1 MCRRWGVCQK
11 GRSHGFFK
19 RGRQAVRYH
28 EGNPLPCQLLQA
40 VFRRQYMHTTNQTNA
55 ISSTTTHC
63 EADWTMLPMKMA
75 DYLSI
80 GTQMYSLFY
89 YNSCDSDW
97 LKNAPRSQPYSSVT
111 HGWLHDVF
119 HGLVAQDRQPHLR
132 RATLRQ
138 TKRVCSKSAV
148 SLVSIA

>member
-1 MCRRWGVCQK
+1 MLRRWGCQK
-11 GRSHGFFK
+11 GRSHGFFEC
-19 RGRQAVRYH
+19 GWPAIRYH
-28 EGNPLPCQLLQA
+28 KRRRLAGPATFCRIWKA
-40 VFRRQYMHTTNQTNA
+40 TFRYYQPNT
-55 ISSTTTHC
+55 STTTRC
-63 EADWTMLPMKMA
+63 KADWTMLPMKMA
-75 DYLSI
+75 DCSSI

-111 HGWLHDVF
+111 HGWLHNVF

-132 RATLRQ
+132 RATLGQ
-138 TKRVCSKSAV
+138 TKRVSSKSVA